1 MKHPALALV
10 PFVLVWAGMAHAA
23 GPIYRCGGGT
33 YSQVPCAGATLVE
46 AADPRTAAQRAE
58 ARRAAAAERKA
69 AQTLERD
76 RLAAEKSRPA
86 IASLGPTNA
95 ASAPARDG
103 GHVVKGKG
111 TKKGKA
117 KSHDDAHFVA
127 VDPSA
132 KKKPSRRQ

>member
-10 PFVLVWAGMAHAA
+10 LIVLAASAGVAQAA

-33 YSQVPCAGATLVE
+33 YSQVPCAGGTLVE

-86 IASLGPTNA
+86 IGSLGPSSP
-95 ASAPARDG
+95 ASSAARDG
-103 GHVVKGKG
+103 GRVAKGKL
-111 TKKGKA
+111 KGKA
-117 KSHDDAHFVA
+117 KPADDGDFVA

-132 KKKPSRRQ
+132 RKKSSRSK